1 MNCWKQLSPCGKGD
15 PIRAAANAC
24 KASGRRCAAES
35 CRTLRHCGSAG
46 GKTPTVLPGRSDT
59 APRCAGPTGAGSRC
73 AGQKCGAAPGVGGQ
87 GLFGGGR
94 LRYAPKTGRQMFYT
108 ANGNSSHANQTFL
121 CSFFRLPI
129 RRTVFMVKIQ
139 SVFMLIGNSFLKR
152 SAKEACR
159 MFIRRRPSD
168 ATAV

>member
-1 MNCWKQLSPCGKGD
+1 MLETVIAVRKRRPDPCGGKRLQSL
-15 PIRAAANAC
+15 RAAVC
-24 KASGRRCAAES
+24 GRKLPDAAA
-35 CRTLRHCGSAG
+35 LRKRGRE
-46 GKTPTVLPGRSDT
+46 TPTILPGRSDT

-73 AGQKCGAAPGVGGQ
+73 AGQKCGAAPGVRGQ

-139 SVFMLIGNSFLKR
+139 SVFTLIGNSFLKR

>member
-1 MNCWKQLSPCGKGD
+1 MLETVIAVRKRRPDPCGGKRLQSL
-15 PIRAAANAC
+15 RAAVC
-24 KASGRRCAAES
+24 GRKLPDAAA
-35 CRTLRHCGSAG
+35 LRKRGRE
-46 GKTPTVLPGRSDT
+46 TPTILPGRSDT
-59 APRCAGPTGAGSRC
+59 APRC

-108 ANGNSSHANQTFL
+108 ANGNSFHANQTFL